1 MKEIPESN
9 WHFRK
14 THKENYKEAFLPGL
28 VLNGCLSEWLCFVFT
43 GIIPDHKRVKNVRRP
58 QVWFLLLLALVT
70 ANLVLCLLHS
80 LQASLSV
87 TNSRRLLKLVSTSQW
102 CHPTLSPS
110 VGTSLFIGLFSIVKI
125 PTAKLSPQSSFGIS
139 HSKTASS
146 CAALRVFK
154 MLFIYW
160 NCTLP
165 RENGFSELTQSFFYV
180 STTSRSQD
188 DAGILVISTVT
199 SGQLGLLLS
208 C

>member
-1 MKEIPESN
+1 MSVDLKSG
-9 WHFRK
+9 FCCC
-14 THKENYKEAFLPGL
+14 LPWSL
-28 VLNGCLSEWLCFVFT
+28 PIWFSVSYILCRPPCLSPT
-43 GIIPDHKRVKNVRRP
+43 PR
-58 QVWFLLLLALVT
+58 
-70 ANLVLCLLHS
+70 S
-80 LQASLSV
+80 
-87 TNSRRLLKLVSTSQW
+87 LLKLVSTSQW

>member
-28 VLNGCLSEWLCFVFT
+28 VLNGFLSEWLCFVFT
-43 GIIPDHKRVKNVRRP
+43 GVIPDHKRVKNVRRP

-87 TNSRRLLKLVSTSQW
+87 TNSRSLLKLVSTSQW
-102 CHPTLSPS
+102 CQPTLSPS
-110 VGTSLFIGLFSIVKI
+110 VGTSLFIWLFSIVKI

-154 MLFIYW
+154 MLLFTEIALSPGKMDFL
-160 NCTLP
+160 NLLNHFSMFQLHQDPRMTLESLWSP
-165 RENGFSELTQSFFYV
+165 PS
-180 STTSRSQD
+180 
-188 DAGILVISTVT
+188 
-199 SGQLGLLLS
+199 LLDN
-208 C
+208 